1 MSFRLAALFHRAPF
15 VPRIP
20 GTRRKTSKM
29 TVPAQNGHL
38 PPPAK
43 LQDRSK
49 LIPFSS
55 RLQEGRALAED
66 VWSVFK
72 YVCL

>member
-1 MSFRLAALFHRAPF
+1 MSFRLALFHRAPF
-15 VPRIP
+15 IPRIP
-20 GTRRKTSKM
+20 GTRQKTSKM
-29 TVPAQNGHL
+29 TVPAQNGI
-38 PPPAK
+38 PPPVK

-55 RLQEGRALAED
+55 RLLEGRALAED
-66 VWSVFK
+66 VWSIFK